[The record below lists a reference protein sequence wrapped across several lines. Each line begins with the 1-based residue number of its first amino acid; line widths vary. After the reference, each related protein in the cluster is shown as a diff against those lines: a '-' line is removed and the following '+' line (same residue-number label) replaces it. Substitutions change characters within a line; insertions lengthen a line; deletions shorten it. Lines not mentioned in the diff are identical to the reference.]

1 VTDLGPTRSISSD
14 SGYAGRERTFPRK
27 QMSENEGECVSCEPN
42 FGPWVWSAY
51 RAYNELLREKVKQRF
66 DAQEGPWMDKV
77 ADLLVQVV
85 NARWEGGRKKEKELE
100 ELYGRLEKLLAE

>member
-1 VTDLGPTRSISSD
+1 MTDGDGD
-14 SGYAGRERTFPRK
+14 S
-27 QMSENEGECVSCEPN
+27 VSCEPN

-51 RAYNELLREKVKQRF
+51 RAYNELLRDKVKQRF

-100 ELYGRLEKLLAE
+100 ELYERLEKLLSE

>member
-1 VTDLGPTRSISSD
+1 M
-14 SGYAGRERTFPRK
+14 RETEDDGAPR
-27 QMSENEGECVSCEPN
+27 GAN

-51 RAYNELLREKVKQRF
+51 RAYNELLREKVKKRF

-100 ELYGRLEKLLAE
+100 ELYQRLEQLLSE

>member
-1 VTDLGPTRSISSD
+1 
-14 SGYAGRERTFPRK
+14 
-27 QMSENEGECVSCEPN
+27 MSENEGECGSDSAN

-66 DAQEGPWMDKV
+66 NAQEGPWLEKV
-77 ADLLVQVV
+77 ADLLVEIV

-100 ELYGRLEKLLAE
+100 ELYGRLEKLLSE